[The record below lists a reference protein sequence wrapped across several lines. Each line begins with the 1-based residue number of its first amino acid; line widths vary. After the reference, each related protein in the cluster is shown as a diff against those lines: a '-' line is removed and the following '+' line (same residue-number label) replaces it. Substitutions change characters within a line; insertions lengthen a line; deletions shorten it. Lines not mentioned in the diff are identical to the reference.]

1 MDGDASRLKQLELL
15 GGVGA
20 GILGAGAA
28 LLFANWLLPYAVP
41 VLIIGLVTH
50 GWAMFAKG
58 RLERKV
64 HEARPWWATAAE
76 WVCWI
81 MIGALIF
88 YIAWPRM
95 S

>member
-1 MDGDASRLKQLELL
+1 MDGDTSRLKQLELL
-15 GGVGA
+15 GGIGA

-28 LLFANWLLPYAVP
+28 LLFAKWLVPYAVP
-41 VLIIGLVTH
+41 VLVAGLMTH
-50 GWAMFAKG
+50 GRAMYAKA
-58 RLERKV
+58 RLERKA

-81 MIGALIF
+81 MIAALIF
-88 YIAWPRM
+88 YIAWSRI